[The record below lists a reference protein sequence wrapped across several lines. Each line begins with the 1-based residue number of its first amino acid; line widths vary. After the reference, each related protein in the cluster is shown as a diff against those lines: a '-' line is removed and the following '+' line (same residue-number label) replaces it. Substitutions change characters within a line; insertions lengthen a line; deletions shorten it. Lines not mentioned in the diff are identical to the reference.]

1 MTVDLSL
8 TMQCYYENKKKEK
21 EEGED
26 RCTMSLLN
34 TAGGQHTRS
43 KMNKFRKNINK
54 WKKTPEETVERDER
68 ESWPAGPGGRKD

>member
-1 MTVDLSL
+1 
-8 TMQCYYENKKKEK
+8 
-21 EEGED
+21 
-26 RCTMSLLN
+26 MSLLN